1 MSDQDVNG
9 RGHSGAEPEATAQ
22 EPAGRRSKKRQP
34 DLNTVYTINADG
46 SRNVLQVADVRGR
59 WTVRKYII
67 YYFLIAIYVAAP
79 WITIG
84 GHPMVLIDIPERAAY
99 LMGATFTNQDF
110 HLFFFVLIGAGIGL
124 FVATSVFG
132 RVWCGFAC
140 PQTVFMEGVFRP
152 IERFLEGDRIARMRR
167 SKKGGIDAIW
177 RRTVKHA
184 AFIFLS
190 WNFAI
195 AFMCYFIPTRTMA
208 QLIPFFDGN
217 TTALVWCLFWTALMY
232 FDYSWFREQTCLI
245 ICPYGRLQSTL
256 VDYDTIIIGY
266 DQKRGEPRGHGV
278 ETGGDCI
285 DCRRCVDVC
294 PTGIDIRNGLQMEC
308 IACTNC
314 IDACDEIMDKI
325 GKPHGLVRFDSSRG
339 FETGKSRLLRPR
351 FFLYGAIILALAAL
365 FVMRATSRE
374 SFQVTVMRSQGL
386 PFSIENG
393 TIRNLY
399 TLHLQNKTDRARV
412 YKVAPA
418 ADALAGQ
425 AGVEYIIPQDRLEL
439 PALADRQVAA
449 FVTMPMTSYR
459 EGAAFSFTVT
469 DSISGVSQD
478 IKVRFLGP

>member
-1 MSDQDVNG
+1 MSDEKHVDPE
-9 RGHSGAEPEATAQ
+9 HGATGKQAAQ
-22 EPAGRRSKKRQP
+22 RRSKKRQP
-34 DLNTVYTINADG
+34 DLDSVYTINADG

-84 GHPMVLIDIPERAAY
+84 GHPMVLVDIPGRAAY

-124 FVATSVFG
+124 FVATSVLG

-152 IERFLEGDRIARMRR
+152 IERFLEGDRVARMRR
-167 SKKGGIDAIW
+167 SRQGGGAGLW
-177 RRTVKHA
+177 RKVLKHA

-208 QLIPFFDGN
+208 QLIPFFDGH

-278 ETGGDCI
+278 DTGGDCI

-314 IDACDEIMDKI
+314 IDACDEIMEKI

-339 FETGKSRLLRPR
+339 FETGKSKLLRPR
-351 FFLYGAIILALAAL
+351 FFLYGAIILVLATL

-374 SFQVTVMRSQGL
+374 SFQVTVMRSRGL
-386 PFSIENG
+386 PFTIENG

-412 YKVAPA
+412 YKVAPGA
-418 ADALAGQ
+418 GALAGQ

-439 PALADRQVAA
+439 PALADRQMTA
-449 FVTMPMTSYR
+449 FVTMPMSSYR
-459 EGAAFSFTVT
+459 EGEAFAFTVT

-478 IKVRFLGP
+478 ISVRFLGP

>member
-1 MSDQDVNG
+1 MSDEQITSD
-9 RGHSGAEPEATAQ
+9 HDAGAPAPP
-22 EPAGRRSKKRQP
+22 PAGRRSKTRQP
-34 DLNTVYTINADG
+34 DLDSVYTINADG
-46 SRNVLQVADVRGR
+46 SRNFLQVADVRGR
-59 WTVRKYII
+59 WTVRKYIL
-67 YYFLIAIYVAAP
+67 YYILIAIYVAAP

-84 GHPMVLIDIPERAAY
+84 GHPAVLVDIPARSAY
-99 LMGATFTNQDF
+99 LLGATFTNQDF

-124 FVATSVFG
+124 FVVTSVFG

-152 IERFLEGDRIARMRR
+152 IERFLEGDRLTRLRR
-167 SKKGGIDAIW
+167 NKQGGANAFW
-177 RRTVKHA
+177 RKTVKHA
-184 AFIFLS
+184 AFLFLS

-208 QLIPFFDGN
+208 QLIPFFDGH

-245 ICPYGRLQSTL
+245 ICPYGRLQSAL

-266 DQKRGEPRGHGV
+266 DGKRGEPRHHGAD
-278 ETGGDCI
+278 TGGDCI

-308 IACTNC
+308 IGCTNC

-325 GKPHGLVRFDSSRG
+325 DKPRGLVRFDSSRG

-351 FFLYGAIILALAAL
+351 IYLYGVIIAALATL
-365 FVMRATSRE
+365 FIMRAISRE

-393 TIRNLY
+393 VIRNLY

-418 ADALAGQ
+418 TGALAGLG
-425 AGVEYIIPQDRLEL
+425 GVEYIIPQNRLEL
-439 PALADRQVAA
+439 PALADRQLTA
-449 FVTMPMTSYR
+449 FVAMPMTSYR
-459 EGAAFSFTVT
+459 EAQEFAFTIT
-469 DSISGVSQD
+469 DSTGGVSQD
-478 IKVRFLGP
+478 IRVHFLGP

>member
-1 MSDQDVNG
+1 MSDQDNS
-9 RGHSGAEPEATAQ
+9 RGADAPQPADTTGGDA
-22 EPAGRRSKKRQP
+22 AGRRSKKRQP
-34 DLNTVYTINADG
+34 DLNSVYSINADG
-46 SRNVLQVADVRGR
+46 SRNFLQVADVRGR

-67 YYFLIAIYVAAP
+67 YYFLIAIYLAAP

-84 GHPMVLIDIPERAAY
+84 GHPMVLIDIPQRSAY

-110 HLFFFVLIGAGIGL
+110 HLFFFVLIGGGIGL
-124 FVATSVFG
+124 FVATSLFG

-140 PQTVFMEGVFRP
+140 PQTVFMEGVYRP
-152 IERFLEGDRIARMRR
+152 IERLLEGDRATRMKRN
-167 SKKGGIDAIW
+167 KQGGADAIW
-177 RRTVKHA
+177 RKTVKHA
-184 AFIFLS
+184 VFLFLS

-208 QLIPFFDGN
+208 GIIPFFEGN
-217 TTALVWCLFWTALMY
+217 TTALIWSLFWTGLLY

-266 DQKRGEPRGHGV
+266 DQKRGEPRSHGV
-278 ETGGDCI
+278 DSGGDCI

-308 IACTNC
+308 IGCTNC

-325 GKPHGLVRFDSSRG
+325 GKPRGLVRFDSSRG
-339 FETGKSRLLRPR
+339 FETGMSRLLRPR
-351 FFLYGAIILALAAL
+351 FFLYGAIIAVMVTL

-393 TIRNLY
+393 VIRNLY
-399 TLHLQNKTDRARV
+399 TLHLQNKTDTERV
-412 YKVAPA
+412 YRLGASPGT
-418 ADALAGQ
+418 LAGH
-425 AGVEYIIPQDRLEL
+425 AGVEYIIPQDRIAL
-439 PALADRQVAA
+439 PALADRQLTV
-449 FVTMPMTSYR
+449 FVSMPMTSYT
-459 EGAAFSFTVT
+459 ESQEFAFTVT
-469 DSISGVSQD
+469 DSIGGITQD
-478 IKVRFLGP
+478 ILVRFRGP